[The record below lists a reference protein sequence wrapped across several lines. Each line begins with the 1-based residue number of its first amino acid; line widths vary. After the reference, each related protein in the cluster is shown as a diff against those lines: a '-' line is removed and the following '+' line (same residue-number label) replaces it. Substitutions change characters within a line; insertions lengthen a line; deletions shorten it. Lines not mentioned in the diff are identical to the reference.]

1 MGWGSVLKDWAL
13 NCEIECNPWV
23 DRVRTE
29 VNLRTSSRC
38 LRGLRIVRWCEET
51 PAPSYPRELGVQ
63 HSLLTIG
70 SSQLCT
76 AGDGSQEYVHSVW
89 AFPVTPVVEGQAGP
103 RQEMSS
109 WGGGPGMNAGAL
121 GPSLPSSPLGA
132 WTPVSLSLGA
142 GRPPEVSFLV
152 LPCSGEG
159 HGAIGSVEFW
169 REQACSWGG
178 SSRRLWIS
186 GSSEIRARW
195 HFLAAVRTAQ
205 SLTCRWA
212 TASQLPSLL
221 PTAQNLFLKKFDLS
235 IVNLQCPVSGAQK
248 VIVTH
253 SHRLSLLQIIFS
265 YKLSQNVESS
275 LCYATGPCWL
285 PFLKFIFNWRI
296 IALCLPYM

>member
-1 MGWGSVLKDWAL
+1 M
-13 NCEIECNPWV
+13 
-23 DRVRTE
+23 
-29 VNLRTSSRC
+29 NLRTSSWC

-51 PAPSYPRELGVQ
+51 LAPSYPRELGVQ
-63 HSLLTIG
+63 HS
-70 SSQLCT
+70 
-76 AGDGSQEYVHSVW
+76 H
-89 AFPVTPVVEGQAGP
+89 
-103 RQEMSS
+103 
-109 WGGGPGMNAGAL
+109 
-121 GPSLPSSPLGA
+121 SPLAQANFAQQETGLRSMSIHCELSQWPLSWKDRPAPGRKCPREGEALEWTPEPWALPFCPPPRGA
-132 WTPVSLSLGA
+132 WTPVSLSLHA
-142 GRPPEVSFLV
+142 GRPPKVSFLV

-159 HGAIGSVEFW
+159 HGAIGSVESW

-178 SSRRLWIS
+178 SSWRLWIS

-221 PTAQNLFLKKFDLS
+221 PTAQNLFLKKFYLS
-235 IVNLQCPVSGAQK
+235 IVNLQCHVSGAQK

-285 PFLKFIFNWRI
+285 SFLKFIFNWRI